1 MVTQGKTDL
10 SRYIRSVPDF
20 PKPGINFKDI
30 TTLLKDAAGFREALS
45 QLHDQFKNGPT
56 IAKVVSIESRGFIFG
71 GALAHLLGAG
81 FVPARKPGKL
91 PAKTVR
97 QEYELEYGKD
107 CVEMHA
113 DALERGE
120 NVLLHDDLL
129 ATGGTAAAACKL
141 IEKLG
146 ARIVGVSFLIELT
159 FLKGRERLKPY
170 DVFSL
175 VRYESEGLP
184 PYQ

>member
-1 MVTQGKTDL
+1 MVIQDKTDL
-10 SRYIRSVPDF
+10 TRYIRSVPDF

-30 TTLLKDAAGFREALS
+30 TTLLKDAGGFREALT
-45 QLHDQFKNGPT
+45 QLHDQFKTGPS
-56 IAKVVSIESRGFIFG
+56 ISKVVGIESRGFIFG
-71 GALAHLLGAG
+71 AALAHLLGAG

-107 CVEMHA
+107 CIEMHA

-141 IEKLG
+141 IEQMG
-146 ARIVGVSFLIELT
+146 ANIVGVSFLVELA

-170 DVFSL
+170 EVFSL
-175 VRYESEGLP
+175 IRYDRE
-184 PYQ
+184 